1 MWSGHANLAPAQQR
15 KQVAVFSISFTLLL
29 LAMVLAYPPLAL
41 EHGAIETERNF
52 YGVLSVVSDSSG
64 GSPRRVLHHGKIT
77 HGFQFSEDSKRRIP
91 TSYFTPRSGIGLVLT
106 DFPGRTSGKALR
118 IGVIGLG
125 VGTIAA
131 YGIPGDSIRFYEIN
145 PKVIQIAGTGPQRMF
160 TYLADSAADV
170 KIVPGDARISLE
182 QELKRDGSQHFDVL
196 VVDAF
201 SGDAIPIHLL
211 TGEAFRLYL
220 QHLNKPNG
228 ILAFHISNDA
238 FGFASGRCEACRRS
252 VMSAW
257 LAQAAPPYRS
267 IWVIV
272 SALDRDGP
280 VPGVEHMTRIT
291 SNPHFRVWTDD
302 YSNLLQIIRR

>member
-1 MWSGHANLAPAQQR
+1 M
-15 KQVAVFSISFTLLL
+15 
-29 LAMVLAYPPLAL
+29 
-41 EHGAIETERNF
+41 
-52 YGVLSVVSDSSG
+52 
-64 GSPRRVLHHGKIT
+64 
-77 HGFQFSEDSKRRIP
+77 
-91 TSYFTPRSGIGLVLT
+91 
-106 DFPGRTSGKALR
+106 
-118 IGVIGLG
+118 IGLG

-170 KIVPGDARISLE
+170 RIVPGDARISLE
-182 QELKRDGSQHFDVL
+182 QELKRDGSQKFDVL

-201 SGDAIPIHLL
+201 NGDAIPIHLL
-211 TGEAFRLYL
+211 TREAFRLYL

-238 FGFASGRCEACRRS
+238 LDLRPVVAKLAEEEH
-252 VMSAW
+252 MSAW

-272 SALDRDGP
+272 SALDRNGQA
-280 VPGVEHMTRIT
+280 PGVEHMTRIT
-291 SNPHFRVWTDD
+291 PNPHFPVWTDD
-302 YSNLLQIIRR
+302 YSNLLQVIRR